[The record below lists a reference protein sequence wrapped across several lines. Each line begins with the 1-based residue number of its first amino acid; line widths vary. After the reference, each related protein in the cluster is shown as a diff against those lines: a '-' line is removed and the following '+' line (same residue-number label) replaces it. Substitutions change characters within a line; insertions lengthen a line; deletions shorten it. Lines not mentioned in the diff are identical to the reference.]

1 MVSEEVSDLPESMA
15 SADQLILL
23 VPTRLA
29 QASTLWPGV
38 AQTALSVWLL
48 DAKGF
53 EESYLMTF
61 FQRKVGF
68 CDGTFTWETSFV

>member
-53 EESYLMTF
+53 EESYPNDLLP
-61 FQRKVGF
+61 KKG
-68 CDGTFTWETSFV
+68 GIL